1 VKKKIIITGG
11 MGYIGSHTAVELIQ
25 SGYEVVIIDNLA
37 NSERDVLKGIKKIV
51 GYEPIFEE
59 IDLVNQEDTL
69 AVFKKHKDAMGI
81 IHFAAFKAVGESVEN
96 PGMYFKNNIL
106 GLVHVLEGMEQNTIP
121 NLIFSSSC
129 TVYGEPD
136 LLPVTEQ
143 TPTKKASSPYGA
155 TKQICEELLQAEV
168 AAKNVLKVISL
179 RYFNPVGAHSSGYIG
194 ELPIGVPANLMP
206 YLTQT
211 AIGIREYLSV
221 YGSDYNTV
229 DGTAIRDYIHVVDLA
244 KAHLA
249 ALKSLETKE
258 EITSYEVYNIG
269 AGKGYSV
276 LEVIQAFE
284 RATNQKII
292 YKLVERRAGDVEAV
306 YANADLAK
314 EKLQWTAK
322 LDLESMCK
330 SAYDWEKGYRERL
343 VD

>member
-1 VKKKIIITGG
+1 